1 MSPQNEVHALSER
14 LLVASHK
21 GQLQN
26 VVQLINKGAEVAV
39 TRFGRSPLHL
49 AAHKGHIEIVH
60 VLLRAGCDL
69 NIQDD
74 GGQTALHRAAV
85 HGNTAV
91 ISALLQEGC
100 ALDRQDKDGNTA
112 LHEVS
117 WHGFSQSVKLLV
129 KAGANVH
136 AKNKAGNTAL
146 HLACQN
152 GHTQSTKVLLLG
164 GSQPDARNHTG
175 DTCLHVAARYNH
187 LPIIRI
193 LLGAFCSVSHKN
205 LAGDTPLHVAA
216 ALNHKKTVGLLLEA
230 GADSR
235 ICNNAGHTA
244 LDLAREHNNPQV
256 ALVLTKAPQ
265 SFVRGRSARKR
276 RERLKAEGRAQSVPR
291 DQMLPTKESGST
303 ADDTPSSEF
312 TSKKTDELKREDN
325 KHAKSRKGQGKQS
338 LSDPLRRTEARH
350 TSALHRRKGK
360 LRGVPP
366 HTSLP
371 PHNYKAYQLYTL
383 YRAKDGRIMQA
394 PLSGCRCE
402 PLISK
407 LENQLEAT
415 KEEMKTEIHAVQDLM
430 NSKLGQLDCS
440 NKHQMRALE
449 KLTLERVCAER
460 SQCLQRIAQR
470 ALQERQESHK
480 RQMSL
485 VNELKSWCLSKLQ
498 HMDASSCDTDGQSE
512 AAALSATP
520 DTTKTEAPQAGTEG
534 TEAQQDGAKDT
545 GTPEA
550 GGFSTNYFVV
560 HVDTPAEGVDPVV
573 RPKQRALLSPDLRKD
588 KDQAGSCLDHT
599 RKHHTNSLDRAKS
612 HRRHSQG
619 RTKSRAGVEVFRDE
633 PGPSLTRE
641 KDRHAV
647 EVTQHLFETVS
658 TQMERWYERKLQEA
672 RRQAEQKA
680 QADRVVL
687 LDRITQLED
696 ELRTLRA
703 QEHCS

>member
-26 VVQLINKGAEVAV
+26 VVHLINKGAEVAV

-49 AAHKGHIEIVH
+49 AAHKGHIEVVH

-69 NIQDD
+69 DIQDD

-152 GHTQSTKVLLLG
+152 GHTQSAKVLLLG
-164 GSQPDARNHTG
+164 GSQPDTRNNTG

-187 LPIIRI
+187 LPIMRI
-193 LLGAFCSVSHKN
+193 LLGAFCSVSYKN

-216 ALNHKKTVGLLLEA
+216 ALNHKKTVSLLLEA

-235 ICNNAGHTA
+235 ICNSAGHTA

-256 ALVLTKAPQ
+256 ALLLTKAPQ

-276 RERLKAEGRAQSVPR
+276 REKLKAEGRAQSVPR
-291 DQMLPTKESGST
+291 DEMLPLKESGSA
-303 ADDTPSSEF
+303 ADDTPSSELA
-312 TSKKTDELKREDN
+312 SKKTDEIKQANSKQTKD
-325 KHAKSRKGQGKQS
+325 KKDQGKS
-338 LSDPLRRTEARH
+338 LSDPLRRKEARH
-350 TSALHRRKGK
+350 SSTLHRRKGK
-360 LRGVPP
+360 LRGVSP
-366 HTSLP
+366 HNSLP

-383 YRAKDGRIMQA
+383 YRAKDGRVMQA

-415 KEEMKTEIHAVQDLM
+415 KEEMKTEVHAVQDLM
-430 NSKLGQLDCS
+430 NAKLGQLDCS
-440 NKHQMRALE
+440 NKHQIRALE

-460 SQCLQRIAQR
+460 SQCLQRIDQR
-470 ALQERQESHK
+470 AIQERQESHK
-480 RQMSL
+480 RQVSL
-485 VNELKSWCLSKLQ
+485 VNELKGWCLSKLQ
-498 HMDASSCDTDGQSE
+498 NMDPGSCETDGPSE
-512 AAALSATP
+512 AAVLTLMP
-520 DTTKTEAPQAGTEG
+520 DTTRTEASQAGATG
-534 TEAQQDGAKDT
+534 TR
-545 GTPEA
+545 TPEA
-550 GGFSTNYFVV
+550 RATSANYFVV
-560 HVDTPAEGVDPVV
+560 RLDTSAEGVDVASDPVV
-573 RPKQRALLSPDLRKD
+573 RPKQRTMLSPDLRKD
-588 KDQAGSCLDHT
+588 KDQAGSDLDSS
-599 RKHHTNSLDRAKS
+599 RKHRASSLDRAKS
-612 HRRHSQG
+612 RRKHSQG
-619 RTKSRAGVEVFRDE
+619 RIKSRGGVEVFREQPDL
-633 PGPSLTRE
+633 SLSQER
-641 KDRHAV
+641 DRHAV
-647 EVTQHLFETVS
+647 QVTQHLFETVS
-658 TQMERWYERKLQEA
+658 MQMERWYERKLQEA

-680 QADRVVL
+680 QADRATL
-687 LDRITQLED
+687 LDRITHLED
-696 ELRTLRA
+696 ELRVLRA
-703 QEHCS
+703 QQHCS